1 VSCKNQSTIIAPPSI
16 MVVRLYRIS
25 PLTKQEIQEYMK
37 TLTKRNVDVF
47 PSLVSDFF
55 RTSPFMTGMFDVDM
69 DLLPARLGVTVPS
82 ANFTEIEKEY
92 TIELAAPGLSKKDFT
107 IEMENDLL
115 TISAE
120 KEEEKNEKE
129 NGFTKKEYSFN
140 TFSRSFT
147 LPENAKSEKIDA
159 KYENGILT
167 INVPKKELTPQ
178 KPRKEIP
185 VS

>member
-1 VSCKNQSTIIAPPSI
+1 
-16 MVVRLYRIS
+16 
-25 PLTKQEIQEYMK
+25 
-37 TLTKRNVDVF
+37 
-47 PSLVSDFF
+47 
-55 RTSPFMTGMFDVDM
+55 
-69 DLLPARLGVTVPS
+69 VTVPS
-82 ANFTEIEKEY
+82 ANFTENEKEY